1 MEEVIKMPI
10 GGICPE
16 GLNVLHLGML
26 EETTD
31 PQPLP
36 SCLSP
41 LPANGSNPLD
51 LPAELVM

>member
-1 MEEVIKMPI
+1 MPI
-10 GGICPE
+10 GGICPD

-41 LPANGSNPLD
+41 FPANGSNPLD